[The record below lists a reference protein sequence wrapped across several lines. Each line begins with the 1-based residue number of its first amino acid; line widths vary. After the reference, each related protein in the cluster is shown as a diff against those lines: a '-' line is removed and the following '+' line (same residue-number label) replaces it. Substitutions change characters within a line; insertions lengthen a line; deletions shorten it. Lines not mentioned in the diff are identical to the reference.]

1 MTLWDIKASRVV
13 FVSGRTTQQQSHQ
26 EEKNVTSSC
35 WACSK
40 GSKVAIGYDSGDIY
54 LWAIPDI
61 FSAEN
66 SSSLSN
72 QNLPLQRL
80 NLGYKL
86 DKVPIISLRWV
97 PSDGKSGRLYIN
109 GFSEHAYLYQV
120 ETLKYFHSGF
130 YDVPDFLPYF
140 SSACFPYGYC
150 YPKWHFSYFTSY
162 LSKL

>member
-1 MTLWDIKASRVV
+1 MTLWDIKASKVV

-35 WACSK
+35 WACTK

-109 GFSEHAYLYQV
+109 GFSDQAYLYQV
-120 ETLKYFHSGF
+120 ETLKYSHSGF
-130 YDVPDFLPYF
+130 MMFLISCHTF
-140 SSACFPYGYC
+140 LVHAFPMDIVIPNDILVIRTYIM
-150 YPKWHFSYFTSY
+150 S
-162 LSKL
+162 